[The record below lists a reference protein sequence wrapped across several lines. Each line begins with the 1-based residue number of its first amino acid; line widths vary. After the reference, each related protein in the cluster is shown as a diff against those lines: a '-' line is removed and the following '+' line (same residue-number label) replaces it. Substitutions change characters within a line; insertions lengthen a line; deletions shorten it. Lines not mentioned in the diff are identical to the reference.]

1 MVRKTETDVSVA
13 TKEGTSKSTAN
24 TTNPLPVPLPAVPV
38 TTTATPVPVPL
49 VTTAPIAQT
58 EEIEIEI
65 EIEIEGI
72 DQSVEIEI
80 EIEIGE
86 IDQLVEIE
94 IEIEDKRELD
104 KERKDIL
111 IVDLILVN
119 RVSAK
124 DRLKNRTDSNK
135 TERQIK
141 AKADQSAKD
150 HQSQEADPVREDL
163 KDHIDQ
169 DQTRVYKVIRKPITS
184 NPNL

>member
-58 EEIEIEI
+58 EEIEI